1 MWPQIAF
8 RSLITIALGALV
20 ACFGCA
26 NSQQQPQ
33 PAEATAQTASDQ
45 KPVPESE
52 TLTKAKE
59 ADKATKGGGKVSPIC
74 SMFTQQEVE
83 LMYGAR
89 VKPGETAGPLGSACQ
104 WNAAEGEGYFQ
115 IQIIDDVK
123 YWGKQSLVPGYE
135 ELKGIGKEAFVVPE
149 FGEGYTAQALTDKQ
163 IIAIGMRGGATSRDA
178 AVGAL
183 KTVLER
189 LQRSGK

>member
-1 MWPQIAF
+1 MRLEF
-8 RSLITIALGALV
+8 MYRSLITFAVSALAT
-20 ACFGCA
+20 CFGCM

-33 PAEATAQTASDQ
+33 PAAAAPQTAQEQ
-45 KPVPESE
+45 KPVSEPEA
-52 TLTKAKE
+52 LAKAKE
-59 ADKATKGGGKVSPIC
+59 AEKALKVGGKVSPIC

-104 WNAAEGEGYFQ
+104 WNAAEGDGYFQ

-135 ELKGIGKEAFVVPE
+135 ELTGIGKEAFVVPE
-149 FGEGYTAQALTDKQ
+149 FGDGYTAQALTDKQ
-163 IIAIGMRGGATSRDA
+163 IIAVGMRGGATSRDA

-189 LQRSGK
+189 LQKSAK

>member
-1 MWPQIAF
+1 MGVGIMAKYQTSACIF
-8 RSLITIALGALV
+8 TLLTFALGCDQNA
-20 ACFGCA
+20 ATPGSA
-26 NSQQQPQ
+26 QPQ
-33 PAEATAQTASDQ
+33 PTQSAPAVS
-45 KPVPESE
+45 ESE
-52 TLTKAKE
+52 ALAKAKE
-59 ADKATKGGGKVSPIC
+59 AEKSLKGGGKVSPIC

-83 LMYGAR
+83 LMYGAH

-104 WNAAEGEGYFQ
+104 WNAAEGDGYFQ

-149 FGEGYTAQALTDKQ
+149 FGEGYTAQAVTDKQ
-163 IIAIGMRGGATSRDA
+163 IIAVGMRGGATSRDA

-189 LQRSGK
+189 LQKSGN